1 MFASEERSG
10 GASDVAR
17 ALAAFEETMCAR
29 SEEKVRRSRDA
40 AAFLHS
46 AAALAE
52 GNCVRAHA
60 AAAATGNADEAR

>member
-1 MFASEERSG
+1 
-10 GASDVAR
+10 
-17 ALAAFEETMCAR
+17 MCAR

-40 AAFLHS
+40 AAYLHS

-60 AAAATGNADEAR
+60 AAAATGNADEASS